1 MSKKQRLRWARR
13 LNRIATR
20 PLRRKNRDYT
30 VKSALSENWE
40 VTPEGFLIVPVVVAK
55 KMVLDYPEY
64 GTRELVG
71 DAIFS
76 KEFLASCDGCPF
88 VLEHPVN
95 ESGRSVDVLPDNFDE
110 FVKGV
115 LIEPRAERE
124 NDRVV
129 GKIKVWDKDVI
140 EKIKSRELRE
150 LSQGYRCVV
159 IDSPGVYRG
168 ERYDAVQ
175 TEIIMN
181 HIALVEEGRAGS
193 EVAVMNSKKWRE
205 ATKKL
210 MEENMVK
217 NKRRNMDE
225 QTTEAGR
232 PNPQNADGEIE
243 TEEQQ
248 EEEDARL
255 AAIEEKLEILAQAI
269 AKLTGAQNSEQ
280 ERQENEEHDGKEG
293 QQTANA
299 EEQTAENPRP
309 EEKANEEEKL
319 MNRVTNALTK
329 RIPEIIQ
336 NTIAQQT
343 EAYLQAQVL
352 LGEDVQ
358 DFATRLN
365 DLTAFRKSVLIRN
378 GMPKATVEKM
388 SALEA
393 KIWLAVKAEHAKEE
407 ALRPRYNGVS
417 GYTDSGDRKAV
428 SLNDF

>member
-1 MSKKQRLRWARR
+1 
-13 LNRIATR
+13 
-20 PLRRKNRDYT
+20 
-30 VKSALSENWE
+30 
-40 VTPEGFLIVPVVVAK
+40 
-55 KMVLDYPEY
+55 
-64 GTRELVG
+64 
-71 DAIFS
+71 
-76 KEFLASCDGCPF
+76 

-115 LIEPRAERE
+115 LIEPRVERE

-129 GKIKVWDKDVI
+129 GKIKVWDRDVI

-159 IDSPGVYRG
+159 IDTPGVYRG
-168 ERYDAVQ
+168 ERYDGVQ
-175 TEIIMN
+175 TDIIMN
-181 HIALVEEGRAGS
+181 HIALVPEGRAGS

-205 ATKKL
+205 ATRKL
-210 MEENMVK
+210 LEESMGK
-217 NKRRNMDE
+217 TKRRNMDE
-225 QTTEAGR
+225 QTTEAGK

-248 EEEDARL
+248 EQEDARL

-269 AKLTGAQNSEQ
+269 AKLTGAQNSE
-280 ERQENEEHDGKEG
+280 EEKTETEEKDGKDE
-293 QQTANA
+293 QPTANA
-299 EEQTAENPRP
+299 EEPEAENPKP
-309 EEKANEEEKL
+309 EEKANEEKM

-352 LGEDVQ
+352 LGEDAQ

-365 DLTAFRKSVLIRN
+365 DLTAFRKSVLMRN

-393 KIWLAVKAEHAKEE
+393 KIWLAVKAEQAKEDS
-407 ALRPRYNGVS
+407 LRSRFNGMS
-417 GYTDSGDRKAV
+417 SYTDSGDRKAV
-428 SLNDF
+428 SLNEF

>member
-1 MSKKQRLRWARR
+1 
-13 LNRIATR
+13 LNRIANR
-20 PLRRKNRDYT
+20 PRRRTNREYT
-30 VKSALSENWE
+30 VKSELPENWE
-40 VTPEGFLIVPVVVAK
+40 VTPEGFLVVPVVVAK

-76 KEFLASCDGCPF
+76 KEFLESCDGCPF

-95 ESGRSVDVLPDNFDE
+95 ESGRAVDVLPENFDE

-115 LIEPRAERE
+115 LIEPRVERE

-129 GKIKVWDKDVI
+129 GKIKVWDRDVI

-217 NKRRNMDE
+217 NKRRNLDE
-225 QTTEAGR
+225 QTTEAGK

-280 ERQENEEHDGKEG
+280 ERQENEEHDGKEE

-358 DFATRLN
+358 DFSTRLN

-407 ALRPRYNGVS
+407 ALRPRFNGVS
-417 GYTDSGDRKAV
+417 GYTESGDRKAV

>member
-1 MSKKQRLRWARR
+1 M
-13 LNRIATR
+13 NRIANR
-20 PLRRKNRDYT
+20 PMRRTNRDYT

-168 ERYDAVQ
+168 ERYDGVQ
-175 TEIIMN
+175 TDIIMN
-181 HIALVEEGRAGS
+181 HIALVPEGRAGS
-193 EVAVMNSKKWRE
+193 EVAVMNSKKWRD

-210 MEENMVK
+210 MEETMGK

-225 QTTEAGR
+225 QTTEAGK
-232 PNPQNADGEIE
+232 PNPQNADGEVE

-248 EEEDARL
+248 EQEDARF

-280 ERQENEEHDGKEG
+280 EKTENEEHDGKEDKSK
-293 QQTANA
+293 ANA
-299 EEQTAENPRP
+299 DEPENPKP
-309 EEKANEEEKL
+309 DEKANEEEKI

-352 LGEDVQ
+352 LGEDAQ

-378 GMPKATVEKM
+378 GMPKATVDRM
-388 SALEA
+388 TAQEA
-393 KIWLAVKAEHAKEE
+393 KIWLAVKAEHAKEDS
-407 ALRPRYNGVS
+407 LRSRYNGMS
-417 GYTDSGDRKAV
+417 SYTDSGDRKAV
-428 SLNDF
+428 SMNEF

>member
-1 MSKKQRLRWARR
+1 MSKKQQLRWARR
-13 LNRIATR
+13 MNRLATR
-20 PLRRKNRDYT
+20 PLRRTNRDYT

-40 VTPEGFLIVPVVVAK
+40 LTPEGFLIVPVVVAK

-76 KEFLASCDGCPF
+76 KEFLESCDGCPF

-95 ESGRSVDVLPDNFDE
+95 ESGRSVEVLPDNFE
-110 FVKGV
+110 EYVKGV
-115 LIEPRAERE
+115 LIDPRPERE

-150 LSQGYRCVV
+150 LSQGYHCVF

-168 ERYDAVQ
+168 ERYDRVQ

-181 HIALVEEGRAGS
+181 HIALVQEGRAGS

-205 ATKKL
+205 ATRR
-210 MEENMVK
+210 MEESMAK

-225 QTTEAGR
+225 QTTEAGK
-232 PNPQNADGEIE
+232 PNPQNADGELE

-248 EEEDARL
+248 EQEDARF

-269 AKLTGAQNSEQ
+269 AKLTGAQNSED
-280 ERQENEEHDGKEG
+280 EKTENEEWDGKEDKPK
-293 QQTANA
+293 ANA
-299 EEQTAENPRP
+299 EEHEAENPKP
-309 EEKANEEEKL
+309 DEKAEEEKI

-352 LGEDVQ
+352 LGEDAQ

-378 GMPKATVEKM
+378 GMPKATVDRM
-388 SALEA
+388 SAQEA
-393 KIWLAVKAEHAKEE
+393 KIWLAVKAEHAKEDS
-407 ALRPRYNGVS
+407 LRSRYNGVS
-417 GYTDSGDRKAV
+417 SYTDSGDRKAV
-428 SLNDF
+428 SLNEF

>member
-1 MSKKQRLRWARR
+1 MSKKQQLRWARR
-13 LNRIATR
+13 MNRLAYR
-20 PLRRKNRDYT
+20 PSRRVNRDYT
-30 VKSALSENWE
+30 VKSELSENWE
-40 VTPEGFLIVPVVVAK
+40 LTPEGFLVVPVVVAK
-55 KMVLDYPEY
+55 KMVLEYPEY
-64 GTRELVG
+64 GRRELIG

-95 ESGRSVDVLPDNFDE
+95 ESGRSVDVLPENFE
-110 FVKGV
+110 EYVKGV
-115 LIEPRAERE
+115 LIDPRPERE

-168 ERYDAVQ
+168 ERYDGVQ

-181 HIALVEEGRAGS
+181 HIALVQEGRAGS
-193 EVAVMNSKKWRE
+193 EVAVMNSAKWRE

-210 MEENMVK
+210 MEESMNK
-217 NKRRNMDE
+217 TKRRNVDE
-225 QTTEAGR
+225 QTTEAGK
-232 PNPQNADGEIE
+232 PNPQNAEGEIE

-248 EEEDARL
+248 KQEDARI
-255 AAIEEKLEILAQAI
+255 AAIEEKLEILAQAV
-269 AKLTGAQNSEQ
+269 AKLTGAQNSDHEKN
-280 ERQENEEHDGKEG
+280 ENEEYDGKEDKPK
-293 QQTANA
+293 ANT
-299 EEQTAENPRP
+299 EAENPKP
-309 EEKANEEEKL
+309 DEKANEEEKI
-319 MNRVTNALTK
+319 MNRVPNALTK

-378 GMPKATVEKM
+378 GMPKETVEKM

-407 ALRPRYNGVS
+407 ALRPRYNGLS
-417 GYTDSGDRKAV
+417 SYTDSGDRKAV